1 MKANRRMGR
10 GHPLPVVLTDQTLK
24 SCPLCGAPIPWWGRR
39 LKIHRDYYYLEGGC
53 PACLRT
59 YDLLLENGPRASYH
73 RACLLEA
80 LEKAQGGAPHG

>member
-1 MKANRRMGR
+1 MKATRGMGL
-10 GHPLPVVLTDQTLK
+10 G
-24 SCPLCGAPIPWWGRR
+24 CPLCGAPIPWWGRR

-80 LEKAQGGAPHG
+80 LEKAKGGAPPG